1 MTRHSETGY
10 VLRGGMPESYQKVVV
25 NPFLRR
31 IGPPNSDKQVL
42 DAHAGRG
49 GVGFYIAEQGYP
61 VALLDYNQIAFDQAT
76 KARAELQKVGLI
88 NKNIAEY
95 AREKPGSV
103 YALHAKDPWNGNVGI
118 YTDNIIGA
126 ISIFQDMLEPD
137 GHLLISSIHLWGY
150 LMTYLLMKQMG
161 FNKINVSSWTP
172 EMSEVE
178 NDWYRGGEAVKRYVL
193 SCRKKV

>member
-103 YALHAKDPWNGNVGI
+103 YALHAKDPWDGIVGTDQDNV
-118 YTDNIIGA
+118 IGFIA
-126 ISIFQDMLEPD
+126 TFQDILEPG
-137 GHLLISSIHLWGY
+137 GHLLISSYHLFGY
-150 LMTYLLMKQMG
+150 LMTYFFMSQMG
-161 FNKINVSSWTP
+161 FKNINVSSWTP
-172 EMSEVE
+172 NNNEIEY
-178 NDWYRGGEAVKRYVL
+178 DWYRGGEAVKRYVL